1 MSENKAAIEN
11 ELLEIVRGFKGAD
24 FVEPKGPAASAHL
37 FEDLG
42 LDSLDLINLLFQ
54 LEEKHGVKISADDV
68 QQRNLLVLG
77 NLAAFVTGQ
86 KG

>member
-1 MSENKAAIEN
+1 MSENKAAIES
-11 ELLEIVRGFKGAD
+11 ELIEIVRGFKGAD
-24 FVEPKGPAASAHL
+24 FVEPQGPAGAAHL

-54 LEEKHGVKISADDV
+54 LEEKHGVKISAEDV
-68 QQRNLLVLG
+68 QERNLLVLG
-77 NLAAFVTGQ
+77 NLAAFVASQ